1 MVSYSGM
8 SQSALREEILPLLSA
23 MLKDSP
29 QLGDSG
35 NFDLSLKFGFSGE
48 EHASLAGLPLT
59 RKATKALIAKYD
71 EQYESQ
77 LTEQTFDAI
86 PEETVTRKEETSEEK
101 QDDEPPESSGQMKL
115 F

>member
-1 MVSYSGM
+1 M
-8 SQSALREEILPLLSA
+8 SQSALREEILPLLTA

-29 QLGDSG
+29 QLGDSE
-35 NFDLSLKFGFSGE
+35 NFDLSLKFGLSGE

-59 RKATKALIAKYD
+59 RKATKALVARYD

-86 PEETVTRKEETSEEK
+86 PEEKEIQKEEVSEHK
-101 QDDEPPESSGQMKL
+101 DDEPSASNGQMKL